1 VIGDLLAGLDVRDS
15 DVLALARLLRQ
26 SGSLGTA
33 ERLERAYDVETKL
46 LGLTLAERDQILRVL
61 EDASAGLATLRGQ
74 LVRDRERWMRD
85 GLV

>member
-1 VIGDLLAGLDVRDS
+1 VKLAGLEVRDS

-26 SGSLGTA
+26 SGSIDTA

-46 LGLTLAERDQILRVL
+46 LGLTLTERVEILRAL
-61 EDASAGLATLRGQ
+61 EDAPARLATLRGQ
-74 LVRDRERWMRD
+74 LLRDRERWVRE